1 MSDESDQKKGLLFY
15 GGPNLAFAP
24 FALFLVGVAWLGLSG
39 APDERGFWPILLAA
53 LTLGMLLAKDR
64 THFSEVVIQGMSR
77 PLVIIMILAWLL
89 AGVLGM
95 VMQQTGFVEAMTW
108 LAAEAGVQGGAY
120 VVASFL
126 ICCVV
131 STATGTSLGT
141 LLVCGPLLYPAGG
154 ALGASPAILMGG
166 IIGGAT
172 FGDNVSPISDTT
184 IASALTQGADI
195 AGVVRSRIRYAV
207 PAAAIAM
214 VAYAALGSTELSDA
228 AAPELGANPKGL
240 VMLAVP
246 VTVIALLLS
255 GRHLL
260 QGLIFGILT
269 AVAIG
274 LGLGLIEPS
283 ALLYIDVERFAARGM
298 LVEGM
303 ERGIGASIF
312 TLLLMG
318 LVAPLAASGL
328 LERIVAAAGGRAKSP
343 RAAESWIVGVT
354 TASALITTHSTV
366 AILTAGDFVRQTGE
380 RFGIERYRRANL
392 MDITVC
398 GFPFILPYMIP
409 TILAA
414 STSAAGEGF
423 GMPRL
428 TAYEVGLVNFHSW
441 ALLLVL
447 AIAVVTGYGRTS
459 AWTR

>member
-1 MSDESDQKKGLLFY
+1 MGDTLDSEKLLEFY
-15 GGPNLAFAP
+15 GGPSFAAAP
-24 FALFLVGVAWLGLSG
+24 FAMFLIGVAWLGISG

-53 LTLGMLLAKDR
+53 LTFGMLLARDR
-64 THFSEVVIQGMSR
+64 THFSEVVISGMSR

-108 LAAEAGVQGGAY
+108 LAAKAGVQGGSY
-120 VVASFL
+120 VVASFV
-126 ICCVV
+126 ICCIV

-141 LLVCGPLLYPAGG
+141 LLVCGPLLYPGG
-154 ALGASPAILMGG
+154 AALGANPVILMGG

-195 AGVVRSRIRYAV
+195 AGVVRSRLRYAI
-207 PAAAIAM
+207 PAAVIAII
-214 VAYAALGSTELSDA
+214 AYAGFGGAELSDS
-228 AAPELGANPKGL
+228 AAPELSGGPKGL

-246 VTVIALLLS
+246 VAVIALLLS

-260 QGLIFGILT
+260 QGLIFGIL
-269 AVAIG
+269 ASIVIG
-274 LGLGLIEPS
+274 LGFGLIEPS
-283 ALLYIDVERFAARGM
+283 ALLYIDAERFAARGM

-328 LERIVAAAGGRAKSP
+328 LERIVNAAGGRAKSP

-354 TASALITTHSTV
+354 TASALVTTHSTV
-366 AILTAGDFVRQTGE
+366 AILTAGDFVRRTGE

-414 STSAAGEGF
+414 STSAAGESF

-428 TAYEVGLVNFHSW
+428 TAYEIGLVNFHSW
-441 ALLLVL
+441 ALLAVL
-447 AIAVVTGYGRTS
+447 SVSVATGYGR
-459 AWTR
+459 R

>member
-1 MSDESDQKKGLLFY
+1 
-15 GGPNLAFAP
+15 
-24 FALFLVGVAWLGLSG
+24 
-39 APDERGFWPILLAA
+39 
-53 LTLGMLLAKDR
+53 
-64 THFSEVVIQGMSR
+64 
-77 PLVIIMILAWLL
+77 
-89 AGVLGM
+89 
-95 VMQQTGFVEAMTW
+95 
-108 LAAEAGVQGGAY
+108 
-120 VVASFL
+120 
-126 ICCVV
+126 
-131 STATGTSLGT
+131 
-141 LLVCGPLLYPAGG
+141 
-154 ALGASPAILMGG
+154 MGG

-195 AGVVRSRIRYAV
+195 AGVVRSRLRYAI
-207 PAAAIAM
+207 PAAVIAII
-214 VAYAALGSTELSDA
+214 AYAGFGGAELSDS
-228 AAPELGANPKGL
+228 AAPELSGGPKGL

-246 VTVIALLLS
+246 VAVIALLLS

-260 QGLIFGILT
+260 QGLIFGIL
-269 AVAIG
+269 ASIVIG
-274 LGLGLIEPS
+274 LGFGLIEPS
-283 ALLYIDVERFAARGM
+283 ALLYIDAERFAARGM

-328 LERIVAAAGGRAKSP
+328 LERIVNAAGGRAKSP

-354 TASALITTHSTV
+354 TASALVTTHSTV
-366 AILTAGDFVRQTGE
+366 AILTAGDFVRRTGE

-414 STSAAGEGF
+414 STSAAGESF

-428 TAYEVGLVNFHSW
+428 TAYEIGLVNFHSW
-441 ALLLVL
+441 ALLAVL
-447 AIAVVTGYGRTS
+447 SVSVATGYGR
-459 AWTR
+459 R

>member
-1 MSDESDQKKGLLFY
+1 MSHETDQRGQLLFY
-15 GGPNLAFAP
+15 GGPELAFAP
-24 FALFLVGVAWLGLSG
+24 FALFLAGVAWLGLSG

-64 THFSEVVIQGMSR
+64 VHFSEVVIHGMSR

-89 AGVLGM
+89 AGALGM
-95 VMQQTGFVEAMTW
+95 VMQQSGFVEAMTW
-108 LAAEAGVQGGAY
+108 LAAEAGVEGGAY
-120 VVASFL
+120 VVVAFL

-154 ALGASPAILMGG
+154 ALGATPAILMGA

-184 IASALTQGADI
+184 IASALTQDADI
-195 AGVVRSRIRYAV
+195 AGVVRSRLRYAL
-207 PAAAIAM
+207 PAAGIALA
-214 VAYAALGSTELSDA
+214 AYAVLGSAEAGDV
-228 AAPELGANPKGL
+228 AAPELAANPLGL

-246 VTVIALLLS
+246 VIVVALLLS
-255 GRHLL
+255 GHHLL
-260 QGLIFGILT
+260 EGLLFGILT
-269 AVAIG
+269 SVVIG
-274 LGLGLIEPS
+274 LVFGLIEPG
-283 ALLYIDVERFAARGM
+283 ALLYIDAERFAARGL

-318 LVAPLAASGL
+318 LVAPLEASGML
-328 LERIVAAAGGRAKSP
+328 DRIVAAAGGRAASP
-343 RAAESWIVGVT
+343 RAAEGWIVGVT
-354 TASALITTHSTV
+354 TAVALITTHSTV
-366 AILTAGDFVRQTGE
+366 ALLTAGDFVRRTGE
-380 RFGIERYRRANL
+380 TFGIARYRRANL

-398 GFPFILPYMIP
+398 GLPFILPYMIP

-428 TAYEVGLVNFHSW
+428 TAFDVGLVNFHSW
-441 ALLLVL
+441 ALLAVL
-447 AIAVVTGYGRTS
+447 AIAVVTGFGRDSS
-459 AWTR
+459 A